1 MTLIIRSA
9 NQSDLPSLTQMN
21 KKLIEDE
28 GSRNPMSMNELQ
40 ERMRNW
46 ILGNWNVDVLQDDDK
61 IIGYAVY
68 QISNDEYFPEKKS
81 VYLRQFFIQSE
92 HRNKGYGS
100 LGIRF
105 LRETRFPKVCA
116 VSIDVLSSNTK
127 GVHFWSKAG
136 FQTYYLNMKL

>member
-61 IIGYAVY
+61 IIG
-68 QISNDEYFPEKKS
+68 
-81 VYLRQFFIQSE
+81 L
-92 HRNKGYGS
+92 H
-100 LGIRF
+100 
-105 LRETRFPKVCA
+105 
-116 VSIDVLSSNTK
+116 
-127 GVHFWSKAG
+127 
-136 FQTYYLNMKL
+136 